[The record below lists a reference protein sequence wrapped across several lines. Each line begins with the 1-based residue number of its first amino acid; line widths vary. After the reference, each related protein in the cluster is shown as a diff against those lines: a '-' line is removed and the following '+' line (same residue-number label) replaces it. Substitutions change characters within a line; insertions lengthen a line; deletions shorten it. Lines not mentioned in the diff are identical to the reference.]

1 MDMSVMEMDGLAM
14 RLGSLIRRADTF
26 GKSKEDILME
36 LEWIVKDIQKSV
48 DAHDRYM
55 EEEYQKSLVGA

>member
-1 MDMSVMEMDGLAM
+1 MSVMEMDGLAM
-14 RLGSLIRRADTF
+14 RLASLIRRADTF

-48 DAHDRYM
+48 DAYDRYM
-55 EEEYQKSLVGA
+55 DEEYRRSLEKA